1 MTEERFNELVK
12 KAQKKMVE
20 SSDKILQTM
29 LDEIN
34 AEEAAEVRE
43 CACNEDCECG
53 CGPCCEHDCAADP
66 DLTYEDTHTILNK
79 NAIDETRMDYR
90 EITMSYDEDFEEKDA
105 MQAIRVD
112 FENDAVREEVIT
124 AALLGC
130 ATLIKHFFA
139 KEDIKIDTDRMMAG
153 FMKVIGNQVVST
165 LFKELF

>member
-12 KAQKKMVE
+12 KAQEKMMASNE
-20 SSDKILQTM
+20 QIMQTM

-53 CGPCCEHDCAADP
+53 CGPCCEHDCGTDP
-66 DLTYEDTHTILNK
+66 DLAYEDTHTILNK

-105 MQAIRVD
+105 MQAVRVD

-124 AALLGC
+124 AALVGC